1 MNYYESY
8 SNDLNL
14 LKKISLSHNLD
25 EPFLVGGS
33 VRDFL
38 FGRKAEQISDL
49 DITTN
54 SYDSFRLGILYSS
67 YSNFDFRIFEDKH
80 IKVFRPVTQLD
91 FSAHTL
97 YDTAIKWA
105 VENKSA
111 KENQFESFSRD
122 FTVNSMHQNF
132 ETEEIFY
139 PTEMGLSDF
148 KNKVIRC
155 PVPAKIALSND
166 LRRIFRAI
174 TLACKYDMRID
185 EEIINFTKEQKNIFS
200 QYGITQNYITMEIDK
215 AMMHNE
221 SVAFGHIV
229 EMGLFKEIPL
239 SGLYGKYLLSKK
251 LIGKYL
257 S

>member
-1 MNYYESY
+1 MGYYDQY
-8 SNDLNL
+8 IGDLRL
-14 LKKISLSHNLD
+14 LKKISQSHNISK
-25 EPFLVGGS
+25 PFLVGGP

-38 FGRKAEQISDL
+38 FKRNPNQISDL

-54 SYDSFRLGILYSS
+54 HYDSFRLALLYSQ

-97 YDTAIKWA
+97 YDSAIKWA

-111 KENQFESFSRD
+111 TEDQFEAFSRD
-122 FTVNSMHQNF
+122 FTINSMHQDF
-132 ETEEIFY
+132 ETEEIFD
-139 PTEMGLSDF
+139 PTGLGLSDV
-148 KNKVIRC
+148 KNNIIRC
-155 PVPAKIALSND
+155 PVPAEISLSND

-174 TLACKYDMRID
+174 TLSCKYKLRID
-185 EEIINFTKEQKNIFS
+185 EDIINFVKKQKNIFG

-215 AMMHNE
+215 AMSYDENM
-221 SVAFGHIV
+221 AFGYIV
-229 EMGLFKEIPL
+229 EMNLFKEIPL
-239 SGLYGKYLLSKK
+239 SSSYGKYLLNKK

>member
-1 MNYYESY
+1 M
-8 SNDLNL
+8 
-14 LKKISLSHNLD
+14 
-25 EPFLVGGS
+25 
-33 VRDFL
+33 RDFL
-38 FGRKAEQISDL
+38 FERRADQISDL

-54 SYDSFRLGILYSS
+54 SYDSFRLGILYSN
-67 YSNFDFRIFEDKH
+67 YSGFDFRIFEDKH
-80 IKVFRPVTQLD
+80 IKIFRPITQLD

-97 YDTAIKWA
+97 YESAVNWAI
-105 VENKSA
+105 ENKAATES
-111 KENQFESFSRD
+111 QFEAFSRD
-122 FTVNSMHQNF
+122 FTINSMHQNF
-132 ETEEIFY
+132 ETEEIFD
-139 PTEMGLSDF
+139 PTGMGLSDF
-148 KNKVIRC
+148 KSRTIRC
-155 PVPAKIALSND
+155 PVPAEIALTND
-166 LRRIFRAI
+166 IRRIFRAI

-185 EEIINFTKEQKNIFS
+185 EDIIDFTKKQKDIFT

-239 SGLYGKYLLSKK
+239 SGSYGKYLLSKK